1 MNWIKQP
8 IILTGQT
15 VELVPL
21 ATEHFDALMEI
32 TQDKR
37 IWEFYSVNCSNPAKL
52 KQILNAAFVER
63 DKGTQ
68 YPFVIY
74 HRQDNKIIGSTRFTE
89 MQPQHK
95 KLEIGWTWMHPD
107 YWASAVNLECKLLL
121 LRYCF
126 EQLGTQRVQLRTD
139 VLNMRSRK
147 AIEKI
152 GAQYEGTFRN
162 DMLKDTGLKRDS
174 VYYSIIDT
182 DWEKVR
188 LHLSTLYE
196 NKKNNSRS

>member
-1 MNWIKQP
+1 MNWIKESVM
-8 IILTGQT
+8 LVGQT
-15 VELVPL
+15 VELIPL
-21 ATEHFDALMEI
+21 DIAHFKTLMEI

-37 IWEFYSVNCSNPAKL
+37 IWEFYSINCSDPFKL
-52 KQILNAAFVER
+52 EQVLNAAFVER

-74 HRQDNKIIGSTRFTE
+74 HRQEHKIIGSTRFTE
-89 MQPQHK
+89 IQPQHK
-95 KLEIGWTWMHPD
+95 KLEIGWTWIHPD

-126 EQLGTQRVQLRTD
+126 EQLGALRVQLRTD
-139 VLNMRSRK
+139 VLNIRSRK

-152 GAQYEGTFRN
+152 GAQYEGLFRN
-162 DMLKDTGLKRDS
+162 DMLKDTGVKRDS

-182 DWEKVR
+182 DWEKVQVQLSA
-188 LHLSTLYE
+188 LHE
-196 NKKNNSRS
+196 RKKKLQ